1 MDCLCF
7 IKVVPVAFE
16 SLGVRSMCTYVDTP
30 DIKVLLDAGV
40 SLCPNRFNLPPHPKE
55 YLALKEC
62 RTKMLELA
70 EKADVVTVS
79 HYHFD
84 HHTPSF
90 TDWVNHWSSAEI
102 AEKIYSGK
110 IVFAKSYKANIN
122 PSQRQRGWMFHKSV
136 GKKAARVEFADNR
149 VFKFE
154 NTTIRFSAPVNHG
167 EEGSGLGWVLMTV
180 IEHKKERVLYAPDV
194 QGPMVGATAAVVVRE
209 IPKLAIIGGPP
220 TYLTQYKVNP
230 KNIEQAMM
238 NFNVVAENVPVTVLD
253 HHILRDENWK
263 QTAQPS
269 IDKAASLGNR
279 VVTAAEYAGTEN
291 KLLEAHRKA
300 LYKTEPPPQK
310 FIEWTKMPLEERKR
324 AVPPI

>member
-1 MDCLCF
+1 MENLGF

-16 SLGVRSMCTYVDTP
+16 SLGVRSMCTYVETP
-30 DIKVLLDAGV
+30 DIKILLDAGV

-55 YLALKEC
+55 YLALKKC
-62 RTKMLELA
+62 RARMLELA

-122 PSQRQRGWMFHKSV
+122 PSQRQRGWMFHRTV
-136 GKKAARVEFADNR
+136 GKKAARLEFADSR
-149 VFKFE
+149 AFKFE
-154 NTTIRFSAPVNHG
+154 NTTIRFSAPVSHG
-167 EEGSGLGWVLMTV
+167 EEGSGLGWVLMTT

-194 QGPMVGATAAVVVRE
+194 QGPMADTTAVLVVRE
-209 IPKLAIIGGPP
+209 TSRMAIIGGPP
-220 TYLTQYKVNP
+220 IYLAQYKVNP

-238 NFNVVAENVPVTVLD
+238 NLNVVAENVPVTILD
-253 HHILRDENWK
+253 HHILRDEKWK

-269 IDKAASLGNR
+269 IDKAASVGNR
-279 VVTAAEYAGTEN
+279 IVTAAEYAGTEN
-291 KLLEAHRKA
+291 TLFEAHRKA
-300 LYKTEPPPQK
+300 LYEAEPPSQQ

-324 AVPPI
+324 VAPPI

>member
-1 MDCLCF
+1 
-7 IKVVPVAFE
+7 
-16 SLGVRSMCTYVDTP
+16 
-30 DIKVLLDAGV
+30 
-40 SLCPNRFNLPPHPKE
+40 
-55 YLALKEC
+55 
-62 RTKMLELA
+62 
-70 EKADVVTVS
+70 
-79 HYHFD
+79 
-84 HHTPSF
+84 
-90 TDWVNHWSSAEI
+90 
-102 AEKIYSGK
+102 
-110 IVFAKSYKANIN
+110 
-122 PSQRQRGWMFHKSV
+122 
-136 GKKAARVEFADNR
+136 
-149 VFKFE
+149 
-154 NTTIRFSAPVNHG
+154 
-167 EEGSGLGWVLMTV
+167 
-180 IEHKKERVLYAPDV
+180 
-194 QGPMVGATAAVVVRE
+194 MVGATAAVVVRE